1 MSKHINQKQKSSAG
15 RFLFVLRLLMFGFYL
30 ILGLMVIFWKAI
42 PMQLSQN
49 LRILF
54 GVVLIGYSFLRF
66 IRLQQENKE
75 A

>member
-1 MSKHINQKQKSSAG
+1 MSTQHTTTKQKSSAG

-30 ILGLMVIFWKAI
+30 VLGLLIIFWKAI
-42 PMQLSQN
+42 PIQLSQN

-66 IRLQQENKE
+66 IRLKQEIN
-75 A
+75 